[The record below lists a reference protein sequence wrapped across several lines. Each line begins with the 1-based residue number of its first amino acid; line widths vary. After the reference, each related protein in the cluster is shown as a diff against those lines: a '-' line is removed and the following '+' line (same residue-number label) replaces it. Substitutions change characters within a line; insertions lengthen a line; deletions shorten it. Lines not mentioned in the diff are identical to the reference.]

1 MPVRKKKKQ
10 ISSLFEASSGNLI
23 SVEEAK
29 EYALEAINNT
39 ELQKA
44 LDKWIIDHQQEHK
57 ILSRDLNLL
66 RSIISEYLDTYIVF
80 GYNLEGDRIV
90 IQNCNTSRDKDALM
104 EFLKNIFIKQQH
116 NNFLDLDN

>member
-1 MPVRKKKKQ
+1 MRVPKKKH
-10 ISSLFEASSGNLI
+10 INSLFNTSSGNLI

-29 EYALEAINNT
+29 DYALEAINNT

-44 LDKWIIDHQQEHK
+44 LDKWIDDHQQEHK

-66 RSIISEYLDTYIVF
+66 RSIVCEYLDSYIIF

-90 IQNCNTSRDKDALM
+90 IQNCNNSKDKDALM

>member
-1 MPVRKKKKQ
+1 MPAHKKKQ
-10 ISSLFEASSGNLI
+10 QTNSLFGASSGNLI
-23 SVEEAK
+23 SIEEAK
-29 EYALEAINNT
+29 NSVLETINNT

-44 LDKWIIDHQQEHK
+44 LDKWIEDHHQEHK

-90 IQNCNTSRDKDALM
+90 IQHCNSPRDKDALM